1 MLNLLYGISV
11 IVSLIFVYGVLND
24 RKLHQRPSE
33 AEVLSPIRFTPQ
45 RVLAA
50 AKALSEEPIVIDHFL
65 PPKTGRRYIV
75 VGGAGF
81 LGGWIVLQLL
91 QRGEDPKRIRII
103 DMRPPVRPDLRTGL
117 AQQVAL
123 IQVDISDEAAVS
135 KAFKAPWP
143 DASTT
148 ESEPEITVFHTAANI
163 RFYERVLALL
173 PRSTKVN
180 HLGTLNIINCSK
192 EIGTT
197 TLIYTSS
204 ASVSVRR
211 SRFWLWPWEKQPQF
225 FVQVL
230 DDDDKHLPKHHHDF
244 FSNYAA
250 SKAAAEMA
258 VRTAD
263 KSRSDQSR
271 TLRTGCIRPGNGV
284 FGPGGTPSAS
294 ITYVENC
301 ALAHLCYEQRL
312 IELGRGSSNPDIG
325 GQAFTVT
332 DPGPPV
338 TYGDIYTALCT
349 LDKEIVFPALS
360 TSLMLGIAHMIEAI
374 YVTKAFLSTSDSFL
388 GRTVFNLIP
397 TISGDVINLQPSL
410 FALISVHVIFD
421 DSRARLSPG
430 QGGLGYNGPY
440 TTLQGLCKTAEEHH
454 KSEKYGEEHARN
466 GGGVSFGFS
475 LRTRVGVKKVQ
486 KKVSE
491 QLHVE
496 AVNTPN

>member
-33 AEVLSPIRFTPQ
+33 AEVLSSIRFTPQ
-45 RVLAA
+45 CVLTA

-91 QRGEDPKRIRII
+91 QQGEDPKRIRII
-103 DMRPPVRPDLRTGL
+103 DMRPPVRPDLRTRL

-148 ESEPEITVFHTAANI
+148 ESKPEITVFHMAANI
-163 RFYERVLALL
+163 CFYERVLALL

-180 HLGTLNIINCSK
+180 HLDTLNIINCSK
-192 EIGTT
+192 EIGAT

-204 ASVSVRR
+204 ASVS
-211 SRFWLWPWEKQPQF
+211 KQPQF
-225 FVQVL
+225 FVQ
-230 DDDDKHLPKHHHDF
+230 HLPKHHHDF

-258 VRTAD
+258 VHTVD
-263 KSRSDQSR
+263 KSHSGQSC

-284 FGPGGTPSAS
+284 FGPGGDTLC
-294 ITYVENC
+294 T
-301 ALAHLCYEQRL
+301 HLCYGQRL

-325 GQAFTVT
+325 GQAFTIT

-338 TYGDIYTALCT
+338 TYGNIYTALCT
-349 LDKEIVFPALS
+349 LDNEIVFPALS
-360 TSLMLGIAHMIEAI
+360 TSLMLGIAHIIKAI
-374 YVTKAFLSTSDSFL
+374 YVTKALLSTSDSFF
-388 GRTVFNLIP
+388 GRTLFNLIP

-430 QGGLGYNGPY
+430 VYNGRY

-475 LRTRVGVKKVQ
+475 LRTRVGVKKFQ